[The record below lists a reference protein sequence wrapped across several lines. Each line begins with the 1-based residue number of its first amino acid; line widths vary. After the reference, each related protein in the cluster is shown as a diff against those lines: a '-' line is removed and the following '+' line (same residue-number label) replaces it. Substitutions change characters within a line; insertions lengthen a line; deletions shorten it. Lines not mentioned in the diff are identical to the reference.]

1 MSKRI
6 TDYYFKKSCKEKQ
19 IKLNIEPVCTSQSQT
34 LVASIEPSSSTI
46 FQNKND
52 SVIPG
57 THVDSSSSILDT
69 LDTTVNESST
79 NTEWYKGSKL
89 DVQWLLKTFSMLR
102 KIKLGK
108 RSGLNV

>member
-6 TDYYFKKSCKEKQ
+6 TDYYFQKSHKEKQ

-34 LVASIEPSSSTI
+34 LVMSIEPSSSTI

-57 THVDSSSSILDT
+57 TNVDSSSSILDT
-69 LDTTVNESST
+69 SDTTVNKSST
-79 NTEWYKGSKL
+79 NT
-89 DVQWLLKTFSMLR
+89 
-102 KIKLGK
+102 
-108 RSGLNV
+108 